1 MIDLSTYNTNRIELA
16 RPLLVISGSRGF
28 LACGYINPE
37 TCDRTG
43 EACAIVTGVGSFE
56 DMLSATVVAVS
67 SGASELGV
75 SPGDTGESALDK
87 FA

>member
-67 SGASELGV
+67 AAASELGI
-75 SPGDTGESALDK
+75 SLGDTGESALNK